1 MKSIDKLKT
10 DSILEMLGLE
20 KKTSMPVSIFQSLG
34 VLGLG
39 LAAGIGLGLILA
51 PQDGR
56 QLRDD
61 LSRRI
66 KRSAGRAM
74 NRANDLLESTQM
86 AGA

>member
-1 MKSIDKLKT
+1 MKRTGKFKT

-20 KKTSMPVSIFQSLG
+20 KKTSMPASIFQSLG

-39 LAAGIGLGLILA
+39 LAAGLGLGLMLA
-51 PQDGR
+51 PTAGR
-56 QLRDD
+56 HLRDD
-61 LSRRI
+61 LGRRI